1 MRAFLPVK
9 HPWHPNGLS
18 TIDRGDGDGRCLP
31 SQHPSKQWPGSIQ
44 LLGRAESAPVAD
56 DTRALGS
63 QQRESTPDGR
73 NTQPCEKGQ
82 FHACD
87 SVGLSGPLPTNPIAI
102 LFLFCSV
109 TGLPVLCPANTF
121 FSGSSPLQSL
131 QFAPKLLPAPTA
143 HTLAPTP
150 KCLESLSAAG
160 VFPVAR
166 GSIVAQTAPTLCSS
180 ARYRIP
186 VPASRIPHPVPHLLE
201 QNSVRRRGLQH
212 ATDGGKDGPFQLL
225 RPIITGFVTGSPR
238 RRQPHIR
245 IQSYRNP
252 GTP

>member
-131 QFAPKLLPAPTA
+131 QFAPNLLPAPTA

-150 KCLESLSAAG
+150 KVSRKSLCSRRL
-160 VFPVAR
+160 PR
-166 GSIVAQTAPTLCSS
+166 GSWFDRCPDRPDSLLVRSLQNTCPS
-180 ARYRIP
+180 
-186 VPASRIPHPVPHLLE
+186 IPHPA
-201 QNSVRRRGLQH
+201 SCT
-212 ATDGGKDGPFQLL
+212 A
-225 RPIITGFVTGSPR
+225 S
-238 RRQPHIR
+238 
-245 IQSYRNP
+245 S
-252 GTP
+252 